1 LTTPSNPLPET
12 QAPSTTEPVAPTPR
26 EPVWNGW
33 DVMTIVL
40 VAIVGVF
47 LFGTAIG
54 VVLSIKGGLPAAK
67 SPQAIRIILVSQ
79 FFAYI
84 LVLLAMWAIITRQ
97 YHRPFTE
104 AVRWRWPERGW
115 PAYLL
120 GGVFLAVA
128 VQLISTLLPIPKSL
142 PIDRYFQDRTSAYIM
157 TLFGISM
164 APLVEELFFRGFL
177 FPLLARRLGLAAG
190 VLLTAAGF
198 AFIHASQ
205 LASAWAPL
213 LILFVVGLVLT
224 LVRVRSQSVASS
236 FLMHVGY
243 NATLF
248 TILYIATDR
257 FRHLERLVRQ

>member
-1 LTTPSNPLPET
+1 LSLSPNPLPEPPALAET
-12 QAPSTTEPVAPTPR
+12 APATLPPR

-33 DVMTIVL
+33 DVMAIVM
-40 VAIVGVF
+40 VAIVGIF

-67 SPQAIRIILVSQ
+67 SPQATRVILASQ
-79 FFAYI
+79 FLAYI
-84 LVLLAMWAIITRQ
+84 LVLVAMRTIISRQ
-97 YHRPFTE
+97 YHRRFAE

-115 PAYLL
+115 SAYLL

-142 PIDRYFQDRTSAYIM
+142 PIDIYFQDRASAYIM
-157 TLFGISM
+157 TFFGVSM

-177 FPLLARRLGLAAG
+177 YPLLARRLGLAAG

-198 AFIHASQ
+198 AMMHASQ

-224 LVRVRSQSVASS
+224 LVRVRTQSVASS

-248 TILYIATDR
+248 FVLFVATDR
-257 FRHLERLVRQ
+257 FRHLERLIRP

>member
-1 LTTPSNPLPET
+1 MSLSTNPLPEP
-12 QAPSTTEPVAPTPR
+12 QVPLDTEPAPLPSR

-33 DVMTIVL
+33 DVMAIVV
-40 VAIVGVF
+40 VAILGIF

-54 VVLSIKGGLPAAK
+54 VVLSFTGGLPAAK

-79 FFAYI
+79 FLAYL
-84 LVLLAMWAIITRQ
+84 LVLLAMRAIITRQ

-157 TLFGISM
+157 TFFGVSM

-198 AFIHASQ
+198 ALIHASQ

-213 LILFVVGLVLT
+213 LILFVVGLALT
-224 LVRVRSQSVASS
+224 LIRVRAQSVACS

-248 TILYIATDR
+248 TTLYIATDR
-257 FRHLERLVRQ
+257 FRHLEKLIRQ